1 MKSLS
6 KEELV
11 GRLEAIN
18 RSNAII
24 DFDLN
29 GFILSA
35 NSVFLITMGFKDDEP
50 EKVIG
55 QHHSIFVAPEYA
67 ASQDYKDFWG
77 KLGGGNFYEGEF
89 ERIKANGDIIYLQAT
104 YNPIFNE
111 DGVVTRIV
119 KVASDITLT
128 VLAKHSIGAVNKSNA
143 IIYFDCDGYIL
154 DANPIFLETMG
165 YDKNDLDK
173 IVGKHHS
180 IFIGYGYAKSEEYKV
195 FWEKL
200 KSGEFFEGQ
209 YERMKVDGSSIFLK
223 ATYNPIFSNDG
234 TCKKVMKIASDI
246 TETIIS
252 KKQVEELSK
261 NLQVEL
267 DNSNNLKLS
276 VEREKDAA
284 LNDLDVLIKK
294 SQSELI
300 TTVVRVALMVICGV
314 GLVTTILYGVAI
326 FTSKDTQII
335 GSTWSNMFGILLTN
349 AFSIVGTIMG
359 VKYATEKK

>member
-1 MKSLS
+1 MQSLS

-67 ASQDYKDFWG
+67 ASQDYKYFWK
-77 KLGGGNFYEGEF
+77 KLGEGNFYEGEF

-111 DGVVTRIV
+111 DGVVTKIV

-128 VLAKHSIGAVNKSNA
+128 VLAKHSIAAVNKSNA

-223 ATYNPIFSNDG
+223 ATYNPILSNDG

-246 TETIIS
+246 TETITS